1 MKLSA
6 LAVLVRFFFTLTLAT
21 VVVRAAEPADIATV
35 LRLDQTRLAAMMTA
49 DGPALARI
57 FSDEILFV
65 HSDARHEGKA
75 DYIRNMTAGDTA
87 YTDVKTSQVEAKA
100 VSADVIVLTGEQSMR
115 KKLGATWSD
124 LSLRFMSVWRR
135 ENGTWRMIAWQSL
148 RPAGNS
154 TVPPKP

>member
-1 MKLSA
+1 MNV
-6 LAVLVRFFFTLTLAT
+6 AVLTAFTRFLLACGLLTSVA
-21 VVVRAAEPADIATV
+21 RGAESADISAV
-35 LRLDQTRLAAMMTA
+35 LRLDQTRLAAMMAA

-57 FSDEILFV
+57 LSDEILFV

-87 YTDVKTSQVEAKA
+87 YTDVKTSQVGAKA
-100 VSADVIVLTGEQSMR
+100 VTADVIVLTGEQSMR
-115 KKLGATWSD
+115 KKLGPTWSE

-154 TVPPKP
+154 SVPPKS

>member
-1 MKLSA
+1 MNV
-6 LAVLVRFFFTLTLAT
+6 AVPTAFTRFLLVFGLTTAI
-21 VVVRAAEPADIATV
+21 AHGAESTDIATV
-35 LRLDQTRLAAMMTA
+35 LRLDQTRLTAMMAA

-75 DYIRNMTAGDTA
+75 DYIRNMIAGDTA

-100 VSADVIVLTGEQSMR
+100 VTADVIVLNGEQSMK
-115 KKLGATWSD
+115 KKLGPTWSE

-135 ENGTWRMIAWQSL
+135 ENDTWRMIAWQSL

-154 TVPPKP
+154 NVPPKP

>member
-1 MKLSA
+1 MKFSA
-6 LAVLVRFFFTLTLAT
+6 FTQLLLLFGLAIASA
-21 VVVRAAEPADIATV
+21 RAAESAGIAAV
-35 LRLDQTRLAAMMTA
+35 LRLDQTRLTAMMAA

>member
-1 MKLSA
+1 MKPSLFA
-6 LAVLVRFFFTLTLAT
+6 QLLLGFGLAVT
-21 VVVRAAEPADIATV
+21 VAHAVESADIATV
-35 LRLDQTRLAAMMTA
+35 LRLDQTRLTAMMTA

-57 FSDEILFV
+57 FSDQIMFV

-87 YTDVKTSQVEAKA
+87 YTDVKTSQVEAKT
-100 VSADVIVLTGEQSMR
+100 VTDEVIVLTGEQSMR
-115 KKLGATWSD
+115 KKLGPTWSD

-154 TVPPKP
+154 TVPVKP

>member
-100 VSADVIVLTGEQSMR
+100 VTADVIVLTGEQSMR
-115 KKLGATWSD
+115 KKLGPTWSD

-135 ENGTWRMIAWQSL
+135 ENGSWRMIAWQSL

>member
-100 VSADVIVLTGEQSMR
+100 VTADVIVLTGEQSMR